1 MGATR
6 FLVADDDPEMRAWL
20 MAVLGHRGVEVAQV
34 ESGVELLR
42 ALAQDGP
49 FDLVVAD
56 VRMSWATG
64 LQALSMARAAGY
76 LTPFVV
82 ITAHADESVR
92 ASAFELGAT
101 VLEKPFSIE
110 ELLRTADGVLARP
123 AAAGERIVD

>member
-1 MGATR
+1 MSATR

-20 MAVLGHRGVEVAQV
+20 MAVLGNRGVEVAQV

-64 LQALSMARAAGY
+64 IQALAMARTAGF
-76 LTPFVV
+76 LTPFLV

-92 ASAFELGAT
+92 ASAQELGAT

-110 ELLRTADGVLARP
+110 RLLEVAHEVLARP
-123 AAAGERIVD
+123 VAAGEFA